1 MHEERAIYVGLV
13 IVGAPVIAIAAA
25 RGTTIGATETLAGLG
40 ALGGLIGLLRWPK
53 FPKARARIRRR
64 G

>member
-1 MHEERAIYVGLV
+1 VHEERAIYAGLV

-25 RGTTIGATETLAGLG
+25 RGTSIGATETMAGLC
-40 ALGGLIGLLRWPK
+40 ALGGLIGLWRWPK
-53 FPKARARIRRR
+53 PAKARARFRRR